1 MTIDE
6 EGTTRRELDR
16 DDRLRILT
24 ELRKHPHPLT
34 HQSESLYNIVDGQ
47 VVSETKVNVQDAME
61 IGQDTSTSFASSL
74 PGGFHHPIKKTVET
88 MQVPKRG
95 VKIKGKTVYD
105 LETVFVPPSLI
116 DQYGCIRKRNKA
128 VRKGLLGIHSLS
140 GSHTVSNPNGRGKV
154 PALHVLTQ
162 TNINSLDSVLWEG
175 SATRRDLRSQ
185 RVLLLSV
192 PKLSERKHL
201 VECYQA

>member
-16 DDRLRILT
+16 DNRLRILT

-34 HQSESLYNIVDGQ
+34 HRSESLYNIVDGQ

-61 IGQDTSTSFASSL
+61 IGQDTRTSFASSL

-88 MQVPKRG
+88 MQVLKRD

-105 LETVFVPPSLI
+105 LETVFSAQGTTGNELTFGKPHSSKS
-116 DQYGCIRKRNKA
+116 QWK
-128 VRKGLLGIHSLS
+128 RKGARPASTHS
-140 GSHTVSNPNGRGKV
+140 NG
-154 PALHVLTQ
+154 HQQ
-162 TNINSLDSVLWEG
+162 T
-175 SATRRDLRSQ
+175 
-185 RVLLLSV
+185 
-192 PKLSERKHL
+192 
-201 VECYQA
+201 

>member
-24 ELRKHPHPLT
+24 ELPKHPHPLT
-34 HQSESLYNIVDGQ
+34 HQFESLYNIVDGQ

-61 IGQDTSTSFASSL
+61 IGQDIRTSFASSL

-88 MQVPKRG
+88 LQVLKRG
-95 VKIKGKTVYD
+95 VKIKVKTVYD

-116 DQYGCIRKRNKA
+116 DQYQKTDQGSAQGTTRNALTFGEPHSSKSQWK
-128 VRKGLLGIHSLS
+128 RKGARPASTHS
-140 GSHTVSNPNGRGKV
+140 NG
-154 PALHVLTQ
+154 HQQ
-162 TNINSLDSVLWEG
+162 T
-175 SATRRDLRSQ
+175 
-185 RVLLLSV
+185 
-192 PKLSERKHL
+192 
-201 VECYQA
+201 

>member
-34 HQSESLYNIVDGQ
+34 HRSESLYNIVDGQ
-47 VVSETKVNVQDAME
+47 VVSETKVNVQDATE
-61 IGQDTSTSFASSL
+61 IGQDTITSFASSL

-88 MQVPKRG
+88 MQVLKRD

-105 LETVFVPPSLI
+105 LETVFVPPSLT
-116 DQYGCIRKRNKA
+116 DQ
-128 VRKGLLGIHSLS
+128 
-140 GSHTVSNPNGRGKV
+140 
-154 PALHVLTQ
+154 
-162 TNINSLDSVLWEG
+162 
-175 SATRRDLRSQ
+175 
-185 RVLLLSV
+185 
-192 PKLSERKHL
+192 
-201 VECYQA
+201 